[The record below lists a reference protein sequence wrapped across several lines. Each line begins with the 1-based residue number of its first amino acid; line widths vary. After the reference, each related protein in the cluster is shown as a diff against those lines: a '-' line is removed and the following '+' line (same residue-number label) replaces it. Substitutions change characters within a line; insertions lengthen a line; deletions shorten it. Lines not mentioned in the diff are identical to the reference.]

1 MLAHKK
7 LQSGLLLALWNIFS
21 VLYRRGIKMP
31 NGVGSGV
38 GDSYHSQTSLPP
50 GELGEVAA
58 GGRSGNPPR
67 HPERPE
73 PSRTRPDLAAL
84 PRRRP
89 QPPALPDPPRTRF
102 LRSRTPA
109 LASPRDKRD
118 QLRSAHPPP
127 PPPGSVTSS
136 LSPAPR
142 PVLPAGRRA
151 ARLPLSPSPA
161 SRPLP
166 GGTEPPSPVPS
177 RCHRHSLRKTLGKPR
192 SKQHRGGGAEGGG
205 GTRDGEALSPRP
217 QRSLPPASAA
227 RALTCSP
234 RRPGRPRRRFPSRQ
248 GRGLAPPPPLAG
260 RPEGAGASP
269 AARAA
274 SVGEEETKQRRAG
287 PRSAPRPRRPTD
299 PQPPRRRRRHR
310 ARRGEQWWPPPSPRS
325 GPPPSTPRFSSS
337 PSASYRRHQD
347 TRVRLPHPA
356 RSERSSP
363 PHAAREGGGAAQPV
377 TAASVK
383 PGLAIYTRQG
393 PTGPLAGQP
402 ASVAVST
409 LARPLSPN
417 FYQTRLL
424 RL

>member
-31 NGVGSGV
+31 NGAGSGV

-50 GELGEVAA
+50 GELGKWQQGAGVESENKRRTEYNLPGKLAA
-58 GGRSGNPPR
+58 ERRKALHATPSGPSLPGPAPISLPCPGAGRSLPPYPTLPGRASSGAGPPPWPPR
-67 HPERPE
+67 GI
-73 PSRTRPDLAAL
+73 
-84 PRRRP
+84 RRVSSV
-89 QPPALPDPPRTRF
+89 RF
-102 LRSRTPA
+102 
-109 LASPRDKRD
+109 
-118 QLRSAHPPP
+118 SAE
-127 PPPGSVTSS
+127 
-136 LSPAPR
+136 
-142 PVLPAGRRA
+142 
-151 ARLPLSPSPA
+151 PLSPP
-161 SRPLP
+161 
-166 GGTEPPSPVPS
+166 EPPEN
-177 RCHRHSLRKTLGKPR
+177 PR
-192 SKQHRGGGAEGGG
+192 QTPEQTTQARGGGAEGGG

-217 QRSLPPASAA
+217 PRSLPPASAA

-274 SVGEEETKQRRAG
+274 PVGEEETKQRRAG

-325 GPPPSTPRFSSS
+325 RPPPSTPRFSSS